1 MKRLLDILTGA
12 AALLIL
18 SPLLLFVAASIV
30 FDSGFPVFY
39 SQERVGREFRPFRLW
54 KFRTMRTGAAGPSVT
69 VAGDSRVTRV
79 GRLLRG
85 VKLDELPQFWN
96 VLRGELSVVG
106 PRPEVPQYVELYRD
120 RYCSILSVR
129 PGITDLASI
138 QFRNEEAILAASNDP
153 LRDYR
158 DRVLP
163 IKLDLADQYIR
174 TRSTFGDVSIIVRT
188 AVVLF
193 DRMRRPTRCH

>member
-193 DRMRRPTRCH
+193 DRMRRPTQCH